1 MQLLKTGG
9 FLFCILLYYGALLL
23 PHSAKAQSTLVL
35 DSVSVTSDS
44 RYVVLG
50 WTLTPPVTEGSIE
63 IHRQLPNGLYAR
75 ITSLPLNQT
84 SFTDTGANPN
94 QESWSYYIVAR
105 DLNGDNIAVSH
116 EAHRTIFQHPPTFS
130 VCQRLI
136 HVAWDGYRV
145 TTSAGEPTLL
155 PTPFSHFRV
164 VVWNNDT
171 IFTALN
177 PISGIVGN
185 FDIRVQHPGTYQIKI
200 IYTNPLT
207 GITSSSNVRG
217 IDVALQPQHSFL
229 HIRGVSLDAPSVN
242 SNIRIAADSSI
253 QGAGYILLRQDM
265 QTGQFVALDTIYLQ
279 VETIMFADQTS
290 QGNVRSEIYKVQ
302 AIDQCGEISIESQ
315 PIGTIF
321 LQVEN
326 ITGTTFELTWNNYQG
341 WAAGIEEYQVLRSSA
356 GSGYE
361 IIDALP
367 GNANSFTDN
376 IAMND
381 PGQFSGI
388 VSYRIRAIEEAG
400 NQFGFRDTVLSNIA
414 TINIDHDIFI
424 PNAINVS
431 SPVAQN
437 RIFRPVFSYFSPQDY
452 SLSIFNRWGQPVF
465 RTSDPTQGWDGIV
478 SGGGNAPAG
487 VYSYVIE
494 FKNPDS
500 SMRKISGV
508 FMLLR

>member
-1 MQLLKTGG
+1 MQLLKTCG
-9 FLFCILLYYGALLL
+9 FVFCILLFFGLLL
-23 PHSAKAQSTLVL
+23 FPQSANAQSTLVL

-50 WTLTPPVTEGSIE
+50 WTLNTTVTQGSIE

-75 ITSLPLNQT
+75 IASLPLNQT

-94 QESWSYYIVAR
+94 QGSWSYYIVAR
-105 DLNGDNIAVSH
+105 DLNGDNIAVSL

-136 HVAWDGYRV
+136 QVAWEGYKV
-145 TTSAGEPTLL
+145 TASAGEPTPL

-171 IFTALN
+171 IFSASN
-177 PISGIVGN
+177 PISGIAGN
-185 FDIRVQHPGTYQIKI
+185 IDIRIEHPGTYQIKI
-200 IYTNPLT
+200 IYTNSLT
-207 GITSSSNVRG
+207 GITSSSNVRS
-217 IDVALQPQHSFL
+217 IDVAFQPQHSFL
-229 HIRGVSLDAPSVN
+229 HVRGVSLDASSVN
-242 SNIRIAADSSI
+242 SNIRIAADNTI
-253 QGAGYILLRQDM
+253 QGAGYILLRHDPR
-265 QTGQFVALDTIYLQ
+265 TGQFVAIDTIYSQ
-279 VETIMFADQTS
+279 AETIMFVDQTS
-290 QGNVRSEIYKVQ
+290 QGIVRSEIYKVQ
-302 AIDQCGEISIESQ
+302 AIDQCGEITIESQ

-326 ITGTTFELTWNNYQG
+326 ITGTTFELVWNNYQG

-356 GSGYE
+356 GNGYE
-361 IIDALP
+361 IIDELP
-367 GNANSFTDN
+367 DNANRFTDH
-376 IAMND
+376 ITMNNQ
-381 PGQFSGI
+381 GQISGN
-388 VSYRIRAIEEAG
+388 VSYRIRAIEATG

-414 TINIDHDIFI
+414 TVNIDYDIFI

-437 RIFRPVFSYFSPQDY
+437 RIFRPVFSYFSPHDY

-465 RTSDPTQGWDGIV
+465 RTTDPMQGWDGIV

-500 SMRKISGV
+500 SMRRISGV
-508 FMLLR
+508 FTLLR